1 MSKGLIGK
9 KLGMTSIFTEDG
21 RYVPVTVIL
30 AGPCVVTQIKT
41 VANDGY
47 NALQL
52 GFDAKKTGR
61 TTKPQQGHFQ
71 KSGGQCFYQIRE
83 VEVDDPEAFS
93 LGQSIGPDL
102 FEIGEK
108 VDVIGKSKG
117 RGFSGVIKRHGFG
130 GGRATHGGKCHRIPG
145 SIGCSAWP
153 AKVIKGKKMPGR
165 YGTDRKTIRNLE
177 VIDVRPEE
185 NLILVKGAIPGH
197 RDALVMIRK
206 PKFSDMK

>member
-9 KLGMTSIFTEDG
+9 KIGMTSVFTEDG

-41 VANDGY
+41 EAKDGY

-52 GFDAKKTGR
+52 GFDDKKSSR
-61 TTKPQQGHFQ
+61 TNKPLMGHFQ
-71 KSGGQCFYQIRE
+71 KSGGQSFYHLRE
-83 VEVDDPEAFS
+83 VAVDDPEGFS
-93 LGQSIGPDL
+93 LGQSLGPDV
-102 FEIGEK
+102 FQIGEK
-108 VDVIGKSKG
+108 VDIVGKTKG

-153 AKVIKGKKMPGR
+153 SKVTKGKKLPGR
-165 YGTDRKTIRNLE
+165 YGSERQTVRNLE
-177 VIDVRPEE
+177 IVDIRPEE
-185 NLILVKGAIPGH
+185 NLILVKGAVPGH
-197 RDALVMIRK
+197 RDAPIMIRK
-206 PKFSDMK
+206 PKFGKKD